1 MFLKPHQ
8 MYLESQGLYQKICRL
23 AQVRTE
29 IKSLTVEEDHLVQ
42 CIYDAMCPATEIVDL
57 VFLRAQKG
65 VSDADLSEMF
75 VARWQESERIMDVH
89 PAYVSDRFRPGNN
102 VSEAPVTTTTEKE
115 AERSKEEERE
125 VAVVIENEKDEDVEK
140 GKEAEEADDADADI
154 NVKNFIAF
162 FNQEMDSH
170 NAKIPRIVSLNGNR
184 LKALKAR
191 CREYTKDKVAEVVR
205 KAAVEPFL
213 NGAGDKGWVASLDW
227 LLKPNSFCKVLEGYY
242 TQYHGKSRGPSPE
255 LLAINREIERQQH
268 EELHRR
274 LDEQRRGAVTY
285 EEYQRMLKDGELKIE
300 N

>member
-1 MFLKPHQ
+1 MQGASIRAKRGPLPNRGERGEGPLIKFKTMFLKPHQ

-65 VSDADLSEMF
+65 VSEADLSEMF

-125 VAVVIENEKDEDVEK
+125 VAVVIDNEKDEVVEK
-140 GKEAEEADDADADI
+140 GKEAEEADDADTDI
-154 NVKNFIAF
+154 RRWTATT
-162 FNQEMDSH
+162 
-170 NAKIPRIVSLNGNR
+170 PRFRVS
-184 LKALKAR
+184 
-191 CREYTKDKVAEVVR
+191 
-205 KAAVEPFL
+205 
-213 NGAGDKGWVASLDW
+213 
-227 LLKPNSFCKVLEGYY
+227 
-242 TQYHGKSRGPSPE
+242 YH
-255 LLAINREIERQQH
+255 
-268 EELHRR
+268 
-274 LDEQRRGAVTY
+274 
-285 EEYQRMLKDGELKIE
+285 
-300 N
+300 